1 LDRRRCG
8 RFAPARDSAG
18 NVIKAVLERRNARRQ
33 AITVFVQPAHGL
45 GELPRCR
52 LRVELACACRGE
64 PLRAGVASGRE
75 NGDEQRGCRRGPP
88 ERHAPEAVHRE
99 RRLYALF
106 GRCICGLRLTCH
118 SGGSELS

>member
-1 LDRRRCG
+1 LDR
-8 RFAPARDSAG
+8 RFAPARDSTG
-18 NVIKAVLERRNARRQ
+18 HVIEAVLERRNACRQ
-33 AITVFVQPAHGL
+33 AIAVFAQAAHGL
-45 GELPRCR
+45 GELPRGSLC
-52 LRVELACACRGE
+52 VELARPARGGE

-88 ERHAPEAVHRE
+88 QRHAPEAVYRE